1 LNGYEAV
8 RRIRERPWGRDAS
21 IIALTGRG
29 QKLDR
34 VQSKE
39 AGCHGHLVKPVNFP
53 ELKKLIAGFAK
64 SVPRHSRK
72 D

>member
-1 LNGYEAV
+1 
-8 RRIRERPWGRDAS
+8 
-21 IIALTGRG
+21 
-29 QKLDR
+29 